1 MRTRTRAVEAAP
13 ESGRPSSIGGSRNTP
28 EGPRDRPRRARG
40 SEDLGTR
47 PRASSEPGGA
57 QASRR
62 ERASAFPATV
72 HGADTRPEP
81 WPRAPPRVREQ
92 VTVEPDRGAASG
104 GFPSG
109 RIVRKSPVLDFFA
122 AGTRKAPRS
131 STTRAARR
139 GPHCPFLSETGS
151 RRLGATGGGCPIR
164 PPWRRKKPWFF
175 WKPEQRLE
183 VVPPAEDL
191 RPAPCVTPAAKQP
204 KSGTSARAG
213 TPDERGRAA
222 VVGPARARRARGLRR
237 RNRADSPPPPRRS
250 RPARAPEDE
259 RPRADAPRKS

>member
-109 RIVRKSPVLDFFA
+109 RIVRKSPVLDFLRR
-122 AGTRKAPRS
+122 GRGRH
-131 STTRAARR
+131 RGLQRLARR
-139 GPHCPFLSETGS
+139 GVARTARSSARLAQGGLGRQVEDARSDRLGEGKNRGFFGS
-151 RRLGATGGGCPIR
+151 RSSGSRSCR
-164 PPWRRKKPWFF
+164 Q
-175 WKPEQRLE
+175 QRIFD
-183 VVPPAEDL
+183 P
-191 RPAPCVTPAAKQP
+191 RPA
-204 KSGTSARAG
+204 
-213 TPDERGRAA
+213 
-222 VVGPARARRARGLRR
+222 
-237 RNRADSPPPPRRS
+237 
-250 RPARAPEDE
+250 
-259 RPRADAPRKS
+259 